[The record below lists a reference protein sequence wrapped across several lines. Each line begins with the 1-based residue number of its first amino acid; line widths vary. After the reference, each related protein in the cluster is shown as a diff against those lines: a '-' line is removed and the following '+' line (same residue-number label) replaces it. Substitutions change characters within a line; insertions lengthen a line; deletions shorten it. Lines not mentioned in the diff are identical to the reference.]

1 MADVQMIFGI
11 LLFLG
16 VAFPGMLTAYWL
28 LFPATV
34 ERAQHRLDT
43 TPWKSFWFGAVLL
56 FILAIPVGVIFS
68 AGGGVGQFLGW
79 VLVAATLTV
88 SAVGAAGIAAK
99 MGVLLSR
106 RSNDISSVAAF
117 VRGAIA
123 LELAAVFP
131 LVGWF
136 IVIPLAI
143 VASLGATAFALL
155 RWMPRH
161 KTVAQEMPVSER
173 SHSVAEA

>member
-11 LLFLG
+11 ILLLG
-16 VAFPGMLTAYWL
+16 IAFPGMLTAYWL

-43 TPWKSFWFGAVLL
+43 TPWKSFWFGVVLL
-56 FILAIPVGVIFS
+56 FILAIPSGILLS
-68 AGGGVGQFLGW
+68 AGGVGQFFGW
-79 VLVAATLTV
+79 TLVTATLTV
-88 SAVGAAGIAAK
+88 SAIGAAGIAAK
-99 MGVLLSR
+99 MGALLSQ
-106 RSNDISSVAAF
+106 RSDNISPVAAF
-117 VRGAIA
+117 VRGAVA

-143 VASLGATAFALL
+143 VASLGATAFSLL
-155 RWMPRH
+155 RWMPRE
-161 KTVAQEMPVSER
+161 KTSISEKVASPP
-173 SHSVAEA
+173 EAISAD

>member
-1 MADVQMIFGI
+1 MIFGI
-11 LLFLG
+11 LLLLG
-16 VAFPGMLTAYWL
+16 IAFPGMLTAYWL

-43 TPWKSFWFGAVLL
+43 TPWKAFWMGAALL
-56 FILAIPVGVIFS
+56 FILAIPTGILLS
-68 AGGGVGQFLGW
+68 AGGVGQFLGW
-79 VLVAATLTV
+79 TLVAATLTF
-88 SAVGAAGIAAK
+88 SGIGAAGIAAK
-99 MGVLLSR
+99 MGVLLAR
-106 RSNDISSVAAF
+106 RSDGISPAAAF

-143 VASLGATAFALL
+143 VASLGATAFAIL
-155 RWMPRH
+155 RWMPRPSS
-161 KTVAQEMPVSER
+161 ALPAARSSQELATEN
-173 SHSVAEA
+173 

>member
-11 LLFLG
+11 LLLLG
-16 VAFPGMLTAYWL
+16 IAFPGMLTAWWL
-28 LFPATV
+28 LFPETV
-34 ERAQHRLDT
+34 GRAQYRLDT
-43 TPWKSFWFGAVLL
+43 TPWKSFWLGLGL
-56 FILAIPVGVIFS
+56 FFIITIPVGILLS

-79 VLVAATLTV
+79 AIVATTLTI
-88 SAVGAAGIAAK
+88 SGIGASGIAAK
-99 MGVLLSR
+99 MGVLLAK
-106 RSNDISSVAAF
+106 RSNGISSAAAF

-143 VASLGATAFALL
+143 VASLGATAFAIL
-155 RWMPRH
+155 RWEP
-161 KTVAQEMPVSER
+161 KQKDVVSEAA
-173 SHSVAEA
+173 SQA

>member
-11 LLFLG
+11 LLLLG
-16 VAFPGMLTAYWL
+16 IAFPGMLTAYWL
-28 LFPATV
+28 LFPTTV
-34 ERAQHRLDT
+34 ERARTRIDQ
-43 TPWKSFWFGAVLL
+43 TPWKSFWFGVVLL
-56 FILAIPVGVIFS
+56 FVLAIPVGVLLS

-79 VLVAATLTV
+79 AVVAAALTV
-88 SAVGAAGIAAK
+88 SAIGAAGIAAK
-99 MGVLLSR
+99 MGALLAR
-106 RSNDISSVAAF
+106 RSKDLSPAAAF
-117 VRGAIA
+117 IRGAVA

-155 RWMPRH
+155 RWMP
-161 KTVAQEMPVSER
+161 KENTAAQKSPVSER
-173 SHSVAEA
+173 SRSVTEA

>member
-1 MADVQMIFGI
+1 MADVQIIFGI
-11 LLFLG
+11 LLLLG
-16 VAFPGMLTAYWL
+16 IAFPGMLTAFWL

-34 ERAQHRLDT
+34 ERAQIRLDS
-43 TPWKSFWFGAVLL
+43 TPWKSFWFGLGLLFMLTIPAGVLL
-56 FILAIPVGVIFS
+56 S

-79 VLVAATLTV
+79 ALIAAALAI
-88 SAVGAAGIAAK
+88 SGIGAAGIAAK
-99 MGVLLSR
+99 MGVLLAR
-106 RSNDISSVAAF
+106 RSDGISPAAAF

-143 VASLGATAFALL
+143 FASLGATAFALL
-155 RWMPRH
+155 RWMPKE
-161 KTVAQEMPVSER
+161 KTPLAP
-173 SHSVAEA
+173 EAIPTN

>member
-11 LLFLG
+11 LLLLG
-16 VAFPGMLTAYWL
+16 IAFPGMLTAWWL

-34 ERAQHRLDT
+34 ERAQTRLDES
-43 TPWKSFWFGAVLL
+43 PWKSFWVGLVVLI
-56 FILAIPVGVIFS
+56 ILAIPTMVLLS

-79 VLVAATLTV
+79 ALVAAILTV
-88 SAVGAAGIAAK
+88 NGIGAAGIAAK
-99 MGVLLSR
+99 MGLLLAK
-106 RSNDISSVAAF
+106 RSDGLSPASAF
-117 VRGAIA
+117 VRGAVA

-143 VASLGATAFALL
+143 IASLGATAFALFSKK
-155 RWMPRH
+155 
-161 KTVAQEMPVSER
+161 KTVE
-173 SHSVAEA
+173 AEPAIL

>member
-11 LLFLG
+11 LLLLG
-16 VAFPGMLTAYWL
+16 IAFPGMLTAYWL

-34 ERAQHRLDT
+34 ERAQARLDAS
-43 TPWKSFWFGAVLL
+43 PWKSFWLGVLVL
-56 FILAIPVGVIFS
+56 FIITIPAGILLS

-79 VLVAATLTV
+79 LLVAATLTV
-88 SAVGAAGIAAK
+88 SGIGAAGIAAK
-99 MGVLLSR
+99 MGVLLAK
-106 RSNDISSVAAF
+106 RSDEISPASAF

-155 RWMPRH
+155 SK
-161 KTVAQEMPVSER
+161 KTIEAKAPVFKKCN
-173 SHSVAEA
+173 